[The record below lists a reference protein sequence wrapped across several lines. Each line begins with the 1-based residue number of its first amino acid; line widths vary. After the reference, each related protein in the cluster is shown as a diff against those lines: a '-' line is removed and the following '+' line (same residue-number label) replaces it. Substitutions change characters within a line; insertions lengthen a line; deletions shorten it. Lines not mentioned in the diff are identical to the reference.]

1 MEFKY
6 FSRNGKVLP
15 IAQAVVP
22 LSSIEYAYGFGVYES
37 IRVSHGKPVFVD
49 DHIERLMGSAQQIG
63 LEHGFTEAAVAGAI
77 AELISATEAE
87 AYNLK
92 ILLIGGRRAEDAVL
106 NIICLNPLFPD
117 KKLYAE
123 GVKTVT
129 YPYERSFPQAKTLNM
144 LQSYL
149 AYRRAREAEAY
160 DALLVNR
167 KGYITEGTRTNFFCI
182 SAQGGSASGR
192 KGTIISPPEN
202 KILLGVTRKYVLSV
216 AASIGFEVKQTEIAF
231 SDLASYDGAF
241 LTSTSAK
248 IMPIR
253 FIDNY
258 EFADQPEA
266 LKTLMKAFDDFLAGY
281 IRTL

>member
-15 IAQAVVP
+15 IAFASVP
-22 LSSIEYAYGFGVYES
+22 LSSIEYTYGFGVYES

-63 LEHGFTEAAVAGAI
+63 LEHGFTEAAVASAI
-77 AELISATEAE
+77 AELISANEAD

-92 ILLIGGRRAEDAVL
+92 ILLIGGRKAEDAVL
-106 NIICLNPLFPD
+106 SIVCLNPLFPD
-117 KKLYAE
+117 KKLYTE
-123 GVKTVT
+123 GVKTIT
-129 YPYERSFPQAKTLNM
+129 YQYERAFPQAKTLNM

-160 DALLVNR
+160 DALLINR

-182 SAQGGSASGR
+182 
-192 KGTIISPPEN
+192 KGTTLYTPLE
-202 KILLGVTRKYVLSV
+202 KDILLGVTRKHVLDV
-216 AASIGFEVKQTEIAF
+216 AAQLDFEVKQREIAF
-231 SDLASYDGAF
+231 SNLASYDGAF
-241 LTSTSAK
+241 LTSTSSK

-253 FIDNY
+253 SVDDY
-258 EFADQPEA
+258 EFAEQPEA
-266 LKTLMKAFDDFLAGY
+266 LKTLMKAFDDFLAQY
-281 IRTL
+281 SRAR